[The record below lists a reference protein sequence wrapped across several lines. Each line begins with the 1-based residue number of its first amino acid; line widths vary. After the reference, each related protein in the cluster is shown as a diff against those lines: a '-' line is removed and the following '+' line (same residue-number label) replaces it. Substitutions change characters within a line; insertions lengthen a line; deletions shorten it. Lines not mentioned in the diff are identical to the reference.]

1 MKLGTAAHA
10 KNLLQVR
17 ENIANNRP
25 VQTDPIAEAV
35 QTLPL
40 LLAGQRWVYGA
51 QLTVQDAT
59 VELTLLL
66 YDAGGRFFGG
76 FAPRDLAAD
85 ADATAALRRTM
96 AALQNDVPEPRC

>member
-1 MKLGTAAHA
+1 M
-10 KNLLQVR
+10 
-17 ENIANNRP
+17 
-25 VQTDPIAEAV
+25 
-35 QTLPL
+35 
-40 LLAGQRWVYGA
+40 YGA

-59 VELTLLL
+59 AELTLLL

-85 ADATAALRRTM
+85 ADATTALRRTM